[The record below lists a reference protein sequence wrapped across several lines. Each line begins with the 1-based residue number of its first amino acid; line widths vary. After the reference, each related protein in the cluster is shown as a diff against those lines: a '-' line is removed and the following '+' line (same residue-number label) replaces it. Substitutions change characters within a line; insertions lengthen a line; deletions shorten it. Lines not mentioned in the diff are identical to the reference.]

1 MSFTKMTINEAAIL
15 NAGEGKIMSLL
26 KWKTSNLIERS
37 LEGNGNL
44 EYSLQKRLA
53 GYSSWGHKRAGHDLA
68 TKQQQ
73 TRQFSRLEAPE
84 GPNM

>member
-44 EYSLQKRLA
+44 KYSLQKRLA
-53 GYSSWGHKRAGHDLA
+53 GYSPWSYKRVGHDLA
-68 TKQQQ
+68 TKQQP
-73 TRQFSRLEAPE
+73 TKQFYRLEAPE
-84 GPNM
+84 DPNI